1 MKPGRKAA
9 RESKKR
15 ARLARGCGILP
26 QGSFQE
32 NGRILGDRAPAAI
45 GLSLKRWICLMAAS
59 RRGRRSYKPEMA
71 AIDKSCGSCALAAIG
86 PSLKGWICLMAASRR
101 GRRSYKLEVAP
112 GEATPSG
119 LKC

>member
-1 MKPGRKAA
+1 LCRPNLELGRNLGKDVIHETWPQGRA
-9 RESKKR
+9 RKSKKR

-32 NGRILGDRAPAAI
+32 DGRIFGDRAPAAI
-45 GLSLKRWICLMAAS
+45 GLSLRRWICLMAAS
-59 RRGRRSYKPEMA
+59 RRGRRSN
-71 AIDKSCGSCALAAIG
+71 
-86 PSLKGWICLMAASRR
+86 
-101 GRRSYKLEVAP
+101 KLEMAP